1 MDKLVHEKALLSC
14 GYHFIAGVDEAGRGA
29 LAGPLV
35 VAAVVFPLDY
45 FHPLINDSKQL
56 TSKQRNTLYS
66 IILEAALEYKI
77 VVVSQAD
84 IDEYN
89 VYKATQQGMVK
100 AINGLTRCDAV
111 LVDAMPLPQITK
123 KVVSIIK
130 GDQVSISIAAASIL
144 AKVTR
149 DKIMEDYHH
158 HYPHYGF
165 NHHKGYGTK
174 QHQQAIIQFGIS
186 PIHRVSFEPIKS
198 LLRPKLD
205 L

>member
-100 AINGLTRCDAV
+100 AINELTRCDAV

-130 GDQVSISIAAASIL
+130 GDEVSISIAAASIL

-165 NHHKGYGTK
+165 HHHKGYGTK
-174 QHQQAIIQFGIS
+174 QHKQAIFQFGIS

>member
-14 GYHFIAGVDEAGRGA
+14 GYDYIAGVDEAGRGA

-35 VAAVVFPLDY
+35 VAAVVFPPHY

-56 TSKQRNTLYS
+56 TSKQRNALYS

-89 VYKATQQGMVK
+89 IYKATQQGMVK
-100 AINGLTRCDAV
+100 AINELTRCDAV

-130 GDQVSISIAAASIL
+130 GDEVSISIAAASIL

-165 NHHKGYGTK
+165 HHHKGYGTK
-174 QHQQAIIQFGIS
+174 QHKQAIFQFGIS